1 MRRETLSSPS
11 GGSPPEGGE
20 GGFLARLWALVISAR
35 DVARVLAEFRPGLSV
50 YLQGATGEP
59 LVLREILAG
68 APEALG
74 GVSLTSC
81 MLPGMNE
88 FDYAGLHAEARLTTF
103 LLPTGL
109 RRSFEAGRVRVRP
122 LPYSQIAAAFAV
134 DPPFDLAIFQVT
146 PPDGAGLCSFGPLS
160 DFPGLIWPRA
170 RRRLAFVDH
179 QLPRARRGPTIP
191 FAAIDVAVEADGP
204 IILGDDGEP
213 GAAELG
219 VIAARIAALIPD
231 GAAIQTGIGGAPA
244 ATVGR
249 LTDRRGLV
257 VRSGMVTQG
266 YRVLDEAGALDPAA
280 DHVTGLALGSADFTR
295 WAAERFIFADATVTH
310 GATVLAATPRLFA
323 LNSALEVDL
332 FGQANLEWRGGRL
345 ASGLGGAPDFAAAAR
360 RSEGG
365 RAVLAL
371 PSTAKGGALSR
382 IVARLAAPTV
392 SIPRDDTDLVITEHG
407 VADLR
412 GTGLDD
418 RAEALIAVAAP
429 DHRAALTAAWVAMR
443 RAM

>member
-1 MRRETLSSPS
+1 L
-11 GGSPPEGGE
+11 
-20 GGFLARLWALVISAR
+20 LISER
-35 DVARVLAEFRPGLSV
+35 DAARVLGEFRPGLSV

-59 LVLREILAG
+59 LVLRDVLSA

-81 MLPGMNE
+81 LLPGMNE
-88 FDYAGLHAEARLTTF
+88 FDYAALDAAARLTTF
-103 LLPTGL
+103 LLPAGL
-109 RRSFEAGRVRVRP
+109 RRSFEAGRVTVRP
-122 LPYSQIAAAFAV
+122 LPYSQIAAAFAA

-146 PPDGAGLCSFGPLS
+146 PTDGAGLCSFGPVS

-170 RRRLAFVDH
+170 RRRLAFVNPG
-179 QLPRARRGPTIP
+179 LPRAVRGPTIP
-191 FAAIDVAVEADGP
+191 FDALDVAVEADGP
-204 IILGDDGEP
+204 VILGEDGEA
-213 GAAELG
+213 GAELTA
-219 VIAARIAALIPD
+219 IAARIAALIPD

-249 LTDRRGLV
+249 LTDRRRLK

-266 YRVLDEAGALDPAA
+266 YRVLDEAGALDPDA

-295 WAAERFIFADATVTH
+295 WAAGRFTFSDATVTH
-310 GATVLAATPRLFA
+310 GAAVLAATPRLHA

-360 RSEGG
+360 RSPGG

-371 PSTAKGGALSR
+371 PSTARGGTLSR
-382 IVARLAAPTV
+382 IVARLEAPTV

-412 GTGLDD
+412 GTSLDE

-429 DHRAALTAAWVAMR
+429 EHRAGLAAAWEAMR